1 MKKIIYCFFVTLM
14 CLCCFSACR
23 SGGGTEDS
31 SSLSASE
38 TKESN
43 IAFVQNEI
51 VLSVGESVQAEIE
64 ISKKNVFIFWSISDE
79 NIATVSDDGV
89 ITALA
94 VGQTICYAEFA
105 GEKAMCLVKVVA
117 GQAEPL
123 LSISVPYDEEIN
135 LYVGDSLALK
145 TTVKLGDSVLEDAQM
160 VYEIDSEEIL
170 SIEDG
175 RLSGISVGNA
185 TVFISATYEGQTV
198 STSLVVNVIEK

>member
-1 MKKIIYCFFVTLM
+1 MKKIIYCFFVTFL
-14 CLCCFSACR
+14 CLCCLSACKM
-23 SGGGTEDS
+23 GGETEHLS
-31 SSLSASE
+31 SSSASE

-43 IAFVQNEI
+43 ISFVQNEI

-64 ISKKNVFIFWSISDE
+64 ISKKNVFVFWSISDE
-79 NIATVSDDGV
+79 ELATVSDDGV

-105 GEKAMCLVKVVA
+105 GEKAMCLVKIVA
-117 GQAEPL
+117 EQAQPL

-145 TTVKLGDSVLEDAQM
+145 AKVKLGDSVLENVQ
-160 VYEIDSEEIL
+160 VEYEIDSADIL

-175 RLSGISVGNA
+175 RLRGVGVGTA
-185 TVFISATYEGQTV
+185 TVLISATHEGQTV
-198 STSLVVNVIEK
+198 SMSLIVNVIER